1 MRKLRLIT
9 LIAILGTTGLFA
21 SEKIEMNNNSEIRNQ
36 LVSLLDKA
44 KFETGEDFTIEFT
57 FTFNSQ
63 GEIVVLSLNSVR
75 SDVKEFVREHINYK
89 KIENPGLKD
98 MIYTMPVKVKAS

>member
-44 KFETGEDFTIEFT
+44 KFETVEDFTIEFT